1 MTPWPRCIGG
11 TVSVLALLGLTLWL
25 RPGVLLAQN
34 TPRVQ
39 ITLPTTGATWTTP
52 ATPITVAGT
61 ARDNNGVVRVTWT
74 NDRGGSGTA
83 QGTTGWTAQVPL
95 QPGANRLTVTAFD
108 ADGHQG
114 QAALTVT
121 LASVPPPPPRTIT
134 LAWDDTNTSGDGFQM
149 QRCVG
154 PLPCTFATVATI
166 AFTARSWTDT
176 TVLSGQAYC
185 YRLAVTL
192 GALVGP
198 YSNTT
203 CSP

>member
-1 MTPWPRCIGG
+1 M
-11 TVSVLALLGLTLWL
+11 VSVLALLGLMLWL

-34 TPRVQ
+34 MPRVQ
-39 ITLPTTGATWTTP
+39 ITLPTTAATWTTT
-52 ATPITVAGT
+52 ATPLTVAGT
-61 ARDNNGVVRVTWT
+61 ARDNKGVVGVTWT
-74 NDRGGSGTA
+74 TDRNESGTA

-95 QPGANRLTVTAFD
+95 HPGANRLTVTAVD
-108 ADGHQG
+108 ADGRKG
-114 QAALTVT
+114 QAVLTVT
-121 LASVPPPPPRTIT
+121 LTSVPPPPRTIT
-134 LAWDDTNTSGDGFQM
+134 LAWNDTNTSGDGFQM

-166 AFTARSWTDT
+166 AFTDRSWTDT

>member
-1 MTPWPRCIGG
+1 MTPWTRCIGS

-25 RPGVLLAQN
+25 RPGVLLAQD

-39 ITLPTTGATWTTP
+39 ITLPTTGATWTTT

-61 ARDNNGVVRVTWT
+61 ARDNKGVVRVTWT
-74 NDRGGSGTA
+74 NAQDGSGTA

-95 QPGANRLTVTAFD
+95 QLGANRLTVTAFD
-108 ADGHQG
+108 ADGQQG
-114 QAALTVT
+114 QAVLTVT
-121 LASVPPPPPRTIT
+121 LTSVPPTIT

-166 AFTARSWTDT
+166 AFTDRSWTDT

-192 GALVGP
+192 GARVGP

-203 CSP
+203 CTNLG

>member
-1 MTPWPRCIGG
+1 MTPWTRCIGS

-39 ITLPTTGATWTTP
+39 ITLPTTGATWTTT
-52 ATPITVAGT
+52 ATLITVAGT
-61 ARDNNGVVRVTWT
+61 ARDNKRVVRVTWT
-74 NDRGGSGTA
+74 NDRGGSGPA
-83 QGTTGWTAQVPL
+83 QGTTGWSAQVPL

-108 ADGHQG
+108 ADGRQG
-114 QAALTVT
+114 QAVLTVT
-121 LASVPPPPPRTIT
+121 LTSVPPPIT

-166 AFTARSWTDT
+166 AFTDRSWTDT

-192 GALVGP
+192 GARVGP
-198 YSNTT
+198 YSNTA
-203 CSP
+203 CRP

>member
-1 MTPWPRCIGG
+1 
-11 TVSVLALLGLTLWL
+11 
-25 RPGVLLAQN
+25 
-34 TPRVQ
+34 
-39 ITLPTTGATWTTP
+39 
-52 ATPITVAGT
+52 
-61 ARDNNGVVRVTWT
+61 
-74 NDRGGSGTA
+74 
-83 QGTTGWTAQVPL
+83 
-95 QPGANRLTVTAFD
+95 VTAFD

-114 QAALTVT
+114 QAVLTVT
-121 LASVPPPPPRTIT
+121 RTSVPPPPPPPRTLT

-166 AFTARSWTDT
+166 AFTDRSWTDT

-192 GALVGP
+192 GASVGP

>member
-1 MTPWPRCIGG
+1 MTPWTRCIAS

-39 ITLPTTGATWTTP
+39 ITLPTTGATWPTT

-61 ARDNNGVVRVTWT
+61 ARDNKGVVRVTWT

-83 QGTTGWTAQVPL
+83 QGMTGWTAQVPL

-108 ADGHQG
+108 ADGQQG
-114 QAALTVT
+114 QAVLTVT
-121 LASVPPPPPRTIT
+121 LTSGPPPPIT

-166 AFTARSWTDT
+166 AFTDRSWTDT

-192 GALVGP
+192 GARVGP
-198 YSNTT
+198 YSNTA
-203 CSP
+203 CRP